1 MTHKTK
7 EPQPSWFCKW
17 LIKRIFKDEKEA
29 KLGDFIEMYSTFAEE
44 KGRLQAKVRFW
55 VYLIRSIPEYFKDS
69 LCIGVTMFKNYIIIA
84 LRNILKHKGYSFINI
99 LGLTVGLA
107 CGILILLFVHFELS
121 YDQFHEKK
129 DRIHRVGVKGM
140 FGDTHIAQTHTP
152 AILTRTFYQ
161 DYPEVEI
168 SLRMQ
173 PYDGGVEVCRDEKI
187 FNEYRVVASD
197 PEFFQMFSFPLMSG
211 EEESVLKEPN
221 SVVISSS
228 TAHKYFGNMDPLD
241 QVLNIGKNEFRI
253 TGVMADMPA
262 NSHFHFDLIVSIV
275 TFDGIDN
282 TNWFACNY
290 RTYLQLREGVFRKD
304 FEAKFPDLAN
314 RYMFRGNYHS
324 WAQKGNFWKFYLQ
337 PLTSIHL
344 HSNLSDELEP
354 NGNAAY
360 VTLFFIIAVFI
371 LLLAAVNYMNLST
384 ARSAGRG
391 REVGIR
397 KVAGATRGI
406 LMRQFLSESVL
417 SSLIALI
424 LALFLV
430 HLLLPSFGNIV
441 QRQLMVP
448 YRSVPW
454 FVPGLLGLA
463 VGIGILS
470 GAYPSFFLSSFRPV
484 TVLQGRM
491 RSASRNTALRHALVL
506 FQFAISIALLIGTV
520 IVHQQLMFFMNR
532 DLGFSKEQ
540 VVVVKTPAPLGVRS
554 TPFKDALRQN
564 PAILEV
570 SGSNTVP
577 GRFFATCLVQPEG
590 FDQSVTMNISLCEPE
605 FQDVIQLKMVQG
617 RFFSREFGT
626 DSTAVIL
633 NQTAA
638 DLLAWDDPIGKTI
651 TPGSGIQ
658 FHVIGVVQD
667 YHYESLHQTVRPSAM
682 ALLGG
687 TWDWWPEQY
696 ISLRVQAQ
704 NLSGTLGYLKST
716 WDRFN
721 PGKPLEYTFLDKDYA
736 ALYDNEQR
744 TRRLFSVF
752 SGLAIFIA
760 CLGLFGL
767 ASFAAEQRTKEIGI
781 RKVLGASV
789 ARIFVLLTQG
799 FAKWVILANII
810 AWPVAY
816 YFMNNWLQNFAYRI
830 DMSVWIFIISG
841 LAALVIALLAVSYQA
856 IKAATTN
863 PVDSLRYE

>member
-1 MTHKTK
+1 MTQKTK
-7 EPQPSWFCKW
+7 ELNPSRFCKW
-17 LIKRIFKDEKEA
+17 LTKKIFRDEGET
-29 KLGDFIEMYSTFAEE
+29 KLGDFMEIYSTFAEE
-44 KGRLQAKVRFW
+44 KGRLQAKIQFW
-55 VYLIRSIPEYFKDS
+55 GYLIRSIPEYFKDT
-69 LCIGVTMFKNYIIIA
+69 LCIGVIMFKNYIKIA
-84 LRNILKHKGYSFINI
+84 LRNILKHKGYSFINV
-99 LGLTVGLA
+99 LGLAVGLA

-129 DRIHRVGVKGM
+129 ERIHRVAVKAM
-140 FGDTHIAQTHTP
+140 FGDTHVAQTYTP

-161 DYPEVEI
+161 DYPDVEI
-168 SLRMQ
+168 SLRLQ

-187 FNEYRVVASD
+187 SNEYRVVASD

-211 EEESVLKEPN
+211 EAESVLKEPH

-228 TAHKYFGNMDPLD
+228 TAQKYFGNMDPLN
-241 QVLNIGKNEFRI
+241 QTLTIGKNEFQV
-253 TGVMADMPA
+253 TGVMPDMPA

-290 RTYLQLREGVFRKD
+290 RTYLQLREGVLWKD
-304 FEAKFPDLAN
+304 FETKFPDIVN
-314 RYMFRGNYHS
+314 RYMFRGNYDN
-324 WAQKGNFWKFYLQ
+324 WTPKGNFWKFYLQ

-344 HSNLSDELEP
+344 HSDLSGELEP
-354 NGNAAY
+354 NGDAAY

-384 ARSAGRG
+384 ACSAGRG
-391 REVGIR
+391 REVGVR

-406 LMRQFLSESVL
+406 LIRQFLSESTL

-424 LALFLV
+424 LAMFLV
-430 HLLLPSFGNIV
+430 HLLLPSFGNMV

-448 YRSVPW
+448 YRSAPW
-454 FVPGLLGLA
+454 LVPGLLGLA
-463 VGIGILS
+463 VVIGILS

-484 TVLQGRM
+484 TVLQGRV
-491 RSASRNTALRHALVL
+491 RSASRNTPLRHTLVL

-520 IVHQQLMFFMNR
+520 IVQQQLIFLMNK
-532 DLGFSKEQ
+532 DLGFNKEQ
-540 VVVVKTPAPLGVRS
+540 VVVVKTPAPLGERS
-554 TPFKDALRQN
+554 TPFKEALRQN

-570 SGSNTVP
+570 SGSNTLP
-577 GRFFATCLVQPEG
+577 GRFFNSCLVQPEE

-617 RFFSREFGT
+617 RFFSREYGT

-651 TPGSGIQ
+651 TSGSGITY
-658 FHVIGVVQD
+658 HVIGVVQD
-667 YHYESLHQTVRPSAM
+667 YHYESLHQTVRPAAM

-687 TWDWWPEQY
+687 AWDWWTERY
-696 ISLRVQAQ
+696 ISLRVQTQ
-704 NLSGTLGYLKST
+704 NLSSTLGYLEST

-721 PGKPLEYTFLDKDYA
+721 PGKSLEYTFLDNDYA

-752 SGLAIFIA
+752 SALAIFIA

-789 ARIFVLLTQG
+789 ASIVVFFTQG
-799 FAKWVILANII
+799 FAKWVILANIF

-830 DMSVWIFIISG
+830 NLSIWIFIISG
-841 LAALVIALLAVSYQA
+841 LTTLVIALLAVSYQA
-856 IKAATTN
+856 IKAASAN
-863 PVDSLRYE
+863 PADSLRYE

>member
-1 MTHKTK
+1 
-7 EPQPSWFCKW
+7 
-17 LIKRIFKDEKEA
+17 
-29 KLGDFIEMYSTFAEE
+29 
-44 KGRLQAKVRFW
+44 
-55 VYLIRSIPEYFKDS
+55 
-69 LCIGVTMFKNYIIIA
+69 
-84 LRNILKHKGYSFINI
+84 
-99 LGLTVGLA
+99 
-107 CGILILLFVHFELS
+107 
-121 YDQFHEKK
+121 
-129 DRIHRVGVKGM
+129 
-140 FGDTHIAQTHTP
+140 
-152 AILTRTFYQ
+152 
-161 DYPEVEI
+161 
-168 SLRMQ
+168 
-173 PYDGGVEVCRDEKI
+173 
-187 FNEYRVVASD
+187 
-197 PEFFQMFSFPLMSG
+197 
-211 EEESVLKEPN
+211 
-221 SVVISSS
+221 
-228 TAHKYFGNMDPLD
+228 MDPLG
-241 QVLNIGKNEFRI
+241 QVLTIGKNEFQI
-253 TGVMADMPA
+253 TGVMADVPA

-290 RTYLQLREGVFRKD
+290 RTYLQLREGVFWKE
-304 FEAKFPDLAN
+304 FEAKFPDLVN
-314 RYMFRGNYHS
+314 RYIFTGNYDS
-324 WAQKGNFWKFYLQ
+324 WTQKGNFWKFYLQ

-344 HSNLSDELEP
+344 HSDLSGELEP
-354 NGNAAY
+354 NGSAAY

-391 REVGIR
+391 REVGVR

-406 LMRQFLSESVL
+406 LMRQFLSESIL

-424 LALFLV
+424 LAMFLV
-430 HLLLPSFGNIV
+430 HLLLPSFGNMV
-441 QRQLMVP
+441 QRQLTVP
-448 YRSVPW
+448 YCSLPW
-454 FVPGLLGLA
+454 LVPGLLGLV

-470 GAYPSFFLSSFRPV
+470 GAYPSFLLSSFRPV

-491 RSASRNTALRHALVL
+491 RSASRNKVLRHALVL

-520 IVHQQLMFFMNR
+520 IVQQQLTFFMNK
-532 DLGFSKEQ
+532 DLGFNKEQ
-540 VVVVKTPAPLGVRS
+540 VVVVKTASPLGEQS

-570 SGSNTVP
+570 SGSNTLP
-577 GRFFATCLVQPEG
+577 GRFFASCLVQPEE
-590 FDQSVTMNISLCEPE
+590 FDKSVIMNISLCEPE

-633 NQTAA
+633 NRTAA

-651 TPGSGIQ
+651 TPGSGIP
-658 FHVIGVVQD
+658 FYVIGVVQD
-667 YHYESLHQTVRPSAM
+667 YHYESLHQTVRPAAM
-682 ALLGG
+682 ALLNGA
-687 TWDWWPEQY
+687 WDWWPEQY
-696 ISLRVQAQ
+696 ISLRVRTQ

-716 WDRFN
+716 WDRFI
-721 PGKPLEYTFLDKDYA
+721 PGKPLEYTFLDNDYA

-789 ARIFVLLTQG
+789 ARIFVLQTQE

-816 YFMNNWLQNFAYRI
+816 YFMTSWLQNFAYRI
-830 DMSVWIFIISG
+830 DLSVWIFIISG
-841 LAALVIALLAVSYQA
+841 LAALLIALLVVSYQA
-856 IKAATTN
+856 IKAAIAN